1 MTGCTL
7 RPSLTS
13 PPKSEVQEKLEKK
26 VNSIE
31 MKDPAAA
38 KELQK
43 VLLDRAHGFL
53 SKGSPL
59 VRLVAAEHEINTGDA
74 KPFKEIFRRVPE
86 V

>member
-1 MTGCTL
+1 MYFETIPDL
-7 RPSLTS
+7 

-31 MKDPAAA
+31 MKDSAAA

-53 SKGSPL
+53 SKRSPL
-59 VRLVAAEHEINTGDA
+59 VRLVAAEHEINTRGA
-74 KPFKEIFRRVPE
+74 KPFKEGFRRLPE